1 MAIHVGLIT
10 RCEVPYTLDLANQL
24 CEAGLSVTLYLCRE
38 HTIAE
43 VGDSEN
49 PLESLYKLGLVPRK
63 CRVRLI
69 QLPRMRSLRSLSVF
83 HSLAR
88 TIRED
93 RVDVVHL
100 LVASDEIWFA
110 VLPHL
115 LHGMPVVSTMTQP
128 TRDIGE
134 RSPFLVIWAIQK
146 LLTMG
151 SDHLIVN
158 GEDQPELL
166 RKHYQVSIDRTSF
179 IPLSVRTTAI
189 KMATK
194 PVVEERA
201 TVLFFGR
208 AVPHKGLE
216 YLVKA
221 ETLIAHHVPDVRI
234 LIVAHGNDL
243 ERCLKMIKD
252 ADRFEIHP
260 EFVTG
265 SEMAEYFKRACLVVV
280 PYLVSTS
287 SGVLMTAYAFGKP
300 VVASNIAGL
309 KEYVEP
315 DSTGLLVPPGDTKQ
329 LADAI
334 IRLLSDNKLRQRLG
348 ARAQRWAQEWQENV
362 TRKTVEAYE
371 HAMMA
376 HSTGGREA
384 YANTSNT

>member
-1 MAIHVGLIT
+1 MSIHVGLIT

-24 CEAGLSVTLYLCRE
+24 FEAGLAVTLYLCRE

-43 VGDSEN
+43 VGDSED
-49 PLESLYKLGLVPRK
+49 PVERLYKLGLLPPNCK
-63 CRVRLI
+63 VRLI
-69 QLPRMRSLRSLSVF
+69 QLPRMRSLRSLGVF
-83 HSLAR
+83 RRLSR

-93 RVDVVHL
+93 GVDVAHL

-110 VLPHL
+110 VLTHL

-134 RSPFLVIWAIQK
+134 SSPFLVIWAIQK
-146 LLTMG
+146 LLALG
-151 SDHLIVN
+151 SDQLIVN

-166 RKHYQVSIDRTSF
+166 RKHYQVSASRVSY

-194 PVVEERA
+194 PVVEEQT

-221 ETLIAHHVPDVRI
+221 QPLITQHIPDVRI
-234 LIVAHGNDL
+234 LIVAHGSDL
-243 ERCLKMIKD
+243 KRCLQMMQD
-252 ADRFEIHP
+252 VGRFEVHS
-260 EFVTG
+260 EFVSG
-265 SEMAEYFKRACLVVV
+265 EEMAGYFKRACVVVV

-287 SGVLMTAYAFGKP
+287 SGVLMTSYAFGKP
-300 VVASNIAGL
+300 VVASNVAGL

-315 DSTGLLVPPGDTKQ
+315 DSTGLLVPPGDTEQ

-348 ARAQRWAQEWQENV
+348 TRAQRWAQEWQDDV
-362 TRKTVEAYE
+362 TKKTVEAYE
-371 HAMMA
+371 QAIMV
-376 HSTGGREA
+376 HSTGGREV
-384 YANTSNT
+384 YADTSHP